1 MYRFEHKPSNIQFI
15 NTQLINNILYLK
27 KDMKTLTGKLK
38 IKSKYTYLITNNPE
52 KYKNKTEYSLTLNRN
67 KITVID
73 KKDIEN
79 LEEYKYLL
87 GEDDTITLILD
98 ENISSKDRNTFF
110 TKLPMTFV
118 LVINLINEETYDVL

>member
-1 MYRFEHKPSNIQFI
+1 M
-15 NTQLINNILYLK
+15 
-27 KDMKTLTGKLK
+27 
-38 IKSKYTYLITNNPE
+38 
-52 KYKNKTEYSLTLNRN
+52 
-67 KITVID
+67 ID

-118 LVINLINEETYDVL
+118 LVINLINEETYDV